1 MQAAVVPRR
10 VRSECMPVV
19 LSRERR
25 RIEAPI
31 AWGNPLYMRKETFAY
46 TQGNFRIYMKEK
58 TKCSGVVGRMW
69 IEVNKLRV
77 QGWENEL
84 R

>member
-1 MQAAVVPRR
+1 M
-10 VRSECMPVV
+10 RSEIFV
-19 LSRERR
+19 
-25 RIEAPI
+25 
-31 AWGNPLYMRKETFAY
+31 
-46 TQGNFRIYMKEK
+46 YMKEK

-69 IEVNKLRV
+69 IEVKKLRV